1 MEKNLKSMSAQRYKV
16 NNSGNICSTGVVS
29 APDKALLIIVGFLSL
44 IGIMM
49 ILSAGAS
56 KCTALGVN
64 PGSFAFKQLFWFIAG
79 LFGMSWFAKYNYK
92 NLAKYAVPFAW
103 VVVFLLVLV
112 DFTPL
117 GVTVNGAKRWLALGP
132 AQFQPSEMTKLAVAM
147 LLACAFAKDSNIFN
161 SDKILKYF
169 LPILVMAGLT
179 AAQPNL
185 SMVIILAIVCLC
197 VYIIAGGSI
206 KMLVTMGVSAGLL
219 LAFKIKPYQM
229 SRIQVWLNPE
239 SDPYGGGYNIIQSL
253 LAFVSG
259 GFLGVG
265 YGASKQKLEWLPEA
279 HTDFIYAVIGE
290 EWGFIGCFGVICLFL
305 WFIYRGMHIAI
316 SCKDMFGKIL
326 AAGLTISIG
335 SQGFINMSVASS
347 FVPATGVPMP
357 FISYGGT
364 SLFVTLCMVGIL
376 LNISKIRITRMEN
389 V

>member
-1 MEKNLKSMSAQRYKV
+1 MSAQRYKV
-16 NNSGNICSTGVVS
+16 QNKGNIISSGLVS
-29 APDKALLIIVGFLSL
+29 APDKGLLIIVGFLSL

-56 KCTALGVN
+56 KCVALGAN
-64 PGSFAFKQLFWFIAG
+64 PGSFAMKQLFWFVVG
-79 LFGMSWFAKYNYK
+79 LFGMSWFARYNYK

-103 VVVFLLVLV
+103 IVVFLLILV

-132 AQFQPSEMTKLAVAM
+132 AQFQPSEMTKLAVAL
-147 LLACAFAKDSNIFN
+147 LLACSFSKDSNIFN
-161 SDKILKYF
+161 QQKFIKYF
-169 LPILVMAGLT
+169 LPIAVMAALT

-185 SMVIILAIVCLC
+185 SMVIILALVCLI
-197 VYIIAGGSI
+197 VYIAAGGSI
-206 KMLVTMGVSAGLL
+206 NMLVSMATAAIVLL
-219 LAFKIKPYQM
+219 SFKIKPYQM
-229 SRIQVWLNPE
+229 SRIKVWLDPE

-259 GFLGVG
+259 GFFGVG

-290 EWGFIGCFGVICLFL
+290 EWGFLGCLAIIWLFL
-305 WFIYRGMHIAI
+305 WFIYRGVRIAV
-316 SCKDMFGKIL
+316 SCKDMFGKLL
-326 AAGLTISIG
+326 AAGLTFSIG
-335 SQGFINMSVASS
+335 SQAFINMSVASS

-364 SLFVTLCMVGIL
+364 SLFVTMCMIGIL

>member
-1 MEKNLKSMSAQRYKV
+1 MSAQRYKIK
-16 NNSGNICSTGVVS
+16 NSKNIVSTGFVS
-29 APDKALLIIVGFLSL
+29 APDKGLLVIVGFLCL

-56 KCTALGVN
+56 KCIALDIN
-64 PGSFAFKQLFWFIAG
+64 PGSFAFKQLFWFIMG
-79 LFGMSWFAKYNYK
+79 LFGMSWFSKYNYK
-92 NLAKYAVPFAW
+92 NLSKYTIPFAW
-103 VVVFLLVLV
+103 FVIFLLILV

-132 AQFQPSEMTKLAVAM
+132 VQFQPSEMTKLAVV
-147 LLACAFAKDSNIFN
+147 LLLGCAFSKNSNIFN
-161 SDKILKYF
+161 IEKILKYYI
-169 LPILVMAGLT
+169 PIAVMAGLT

-185 SMVIILAIVCLC
+185 SMVIILALVCLI
-197 VYIIAGGSI
+197 VYITAGGSI
-206 KMLVTMGVSAGLL
+206 KMLVTMASAAVLL

-259 GFLGVG
+259 GFWGVG

-290 EWGFIGCFGVICLFL
+290 EWGFFGCIGIIWLFL
-305 WFIYRGMHIAI
+305 WFIYRGIKIAI
-316 SCKDMFGKIL
+316 YCKDMFGKIL
-326 AAGLTISIG
+326 AAGLTFSIG
-335 SQGFINMSVASS
+335 SQAFINMSVASS

-364 SLFVTLCMVGIL
+364 SLFVTMCMVGVL
-376 LNISKIRITRMEN
+376 LNISKIRIMRNEN

>member
-1 MEKNLKSMSAQRYKV
+1 MSAQKYRVQNKTV
-16 NNSGNICSTGVVS
+16 ITSTGFVS

-56 KCTALGVN
+56 KCVAYGLN
-64 PGSFAFKQLFWFIAG
+64 PGSFAMKQLFWFVAG
-79 LFGMSWFAKYNYK
+79 LFGMSWFSKYNYK

-103 VVVFLLVLV
+103 IVVFLLILV

-132 AQFQPSEMTKLAVAM
+132 AQFQPSEMTKIAVAL
-147 LLACAFAKDSNIFN
+147 LLACAFSKDANIFN
-161 SDKILKYF
+161 QDKFLKYF
-169 LPILVMAGLT
+169 LPIAVMAGLT

-185 SMVIILAIVCLC
+185 SMVIILALVCLI
-197 VYIIAGGSI
+197 VYIVGGGSLR
-206 KMLVTMGVSAGLL
+206 MLATMFGAAVLL

-259 GFLGVG
+259 GFFGVG

-290 EWGFIGCFGVICLFL
+290 EWGFLGCFAIIALFL
-305 WFIYRGMHIAI
+305 WFIYRGIKIAV
-316 SCKDMFGKIL
+316 SCKDMFGKLL
-326 AAGLTISIG
+326 ATGLTFSIG
-335 SQGFINMSVASS
+335 SQAFINMSVASS

-364 SLFVTLCMVGIL
+364 SLFVTMCMVGVL
-376 LNISKIRITRMEN
+376 LNISKIRITKSDY

>member
-1 MEKNLKSMSAQRYKV
+1 MSAQRYKV
-16 NNSGNICSTGVVS
+16 QNKGNIISSGLVS
-29 APDKALLIIVGFLSL
+29 APDKGLLIIVGFLSL

-56 KCTALGVN
+56 KCVALGTN
-64 PGSFAFKQLFWFIAG
+64 PGSFAMKQLFWFVVG
-79 LFGMSWFAKYNYK
+79 LFGMSWFARYNYK

-103 VVVFLLVLV
+103 IVVFLLILV

-132 AQFQPSEMTKLAVAM
+132 AQFQPSEMTKLAVAL
-147 LLACAFAKDSNIFN
+147 LLACSFSKDSNIFN
-161 SDKILKYF
+161 QQKFIKYF
-169 LPILVMAGLT
+169 LPIAVMAALT

-185 SMVIILAIVCLC
+185 SMVIILALVCLI
-197 VYIIAGGSI
+197 VYIAAGGSI
-206 KMLVTMGVSAGLL
+206 KMLVSMATAAIVLL
-219 LAFKIKPYQM
+219 SFKIKPYQM
-229 SRIQVWLNPE
+229 SRIKVWLDPE

-259 GFLGVG
+259 GFFGVG

-290 EWGFIGCFGVICLFL
+290 EWGFLGCLAIIWLFL
-305 WFIYRGMHIAI
+305 WFIYRGVRIAV
-316 SCKDMFGKIL
+316 SCKDMFGKLL
-326 AAGLTISIG
+326 AAGLTFSIG
-335 SQGFINMSVASS
+335 SQAFINMSVASS

-364 SLFVTLCMVGIL
+364 SLFVTMCMIGIL

>member
-1 MEKNLKSMSAQRYKV
+1 MSAQRYKV
-16 NNSGNICSTGVVS
+16 QNKGNIISSGLVS
-29 APDKALLIIVGFLSL
+29 APDKGLLIIVGFLSL

-56 KCTALGVN
+56 KCVALGAN
-64 PGSFAFKQLFWFIAG
+64 PGSFAMKQLFWFVVG
-79 LFGMSWFAKYNYK
+79 LFGMSWFARYNYK

-103 VVVFLLVLV
+103 IVVFLLILV

-132 AQFQPSEMTKLAVAM
+132 AQFQPSEMTKLAVAL
-147 LLACAFAKDSNIFN
+147 LLACSFSKDSNIFN
-161 SDKILKYF
+161 QQKFIKYF
-169 LPILVMAGLT
+169 LPIAVMAALT

-185 SMVIILAIVCLC
+185 SMVIILALVCLI
-197 VYIIAGGSI
+197 VYIAAGGSI
-206 KMLVTMGVSAGLL
+206 KMLVSMATAAIVLL
-219 LAFKIKPYQM
+219 SFKIKPYQM
-229 SRIQVWLNPE
+229 SRIKVWLDPE

-259 GFLGVG
+259 GFFGVG

-290 EWGFIGCFGVICLFL
+290 EWGFLGCLAIIWLFL
-305 WFIYRGMHIAI
+305 WFIYRGVRIAV
-316 SCKDMFGKIL
+316 SCKDMFGKLL
-326 AAGLTISIG
+326 AAGLTFSIG
-335 SQGFINMSVASS
+335 SQAFINMSVASS

-364 SLFVTLCMVGIL
+364 SLFVTMCMIGIL